1 MIVTC
6 VSDLFKLIACLIII
20 IASFPYYRNNIHAW
34 NYPEE
39 IQSIAAGLDFV
50 YSCINSR
57 EKKRRKPVPFLP
69 GQVFVNSNADRH
81 VAAGLARQW
90 GV

>member
-50 YSCINSR
+50 
-57 EKKRRKPVPFLP
+57 
-69 GQVFVNSNADRH
+69 
-81 VAAGLARQW
+81 
-90 GV
+90 